1 MLPLC
6 LLTSQFVVLIMLML
20 NAIQN
25 KFQVSFKRSMVS
37 TFVYACVIVGL
48 VTYSITQ
55 HIKPP
60 SD

>member
-1 MLPLC
+1 
-6 LLTSQFVVLIMLML
+6 MLML